1 MTIFFFKNLKRKK
14 MSQQFRFKSN
24 LYYRFYNR
32 LVSWCFFYNT
42 PEKSKNYLGFLRSAL
57 ANIYICNCC
66 VIENTLCAVSKNK
79 IKKKI
84 WNMYWR
90 FPVLSQRLKST
101 LFEIF
106 FKWRLRN
113 DKKKK
118 FHIPLIIL

>member
-1 MTIFFFKNLKRKK
+1 

-66 VIENTLCAVSKNK
+66 VIENTLCAVSKN
-79 IKKKI
+79 
-84 WNMYWR
+84 
-90 FPVLSQRLKST
+90 Q
-101 LFEIF
+101 
-106 FKWRLRN
+106 
-113 DKKKK
+113 KKKK
-118 FHIPLIIL
+118 DLEYVLEIPCFVSKAKINTF